1 MAVLHPYSALTPD
14 QVLDAMESRG
24 LRCDGRFIALNSYE
38 NRVFQVMLEEGA
50 RIRYRE
56 AAVSE
61 ERVLP
66 SPPLPAAS
74 QSSGREG
81 VPVIAKFYRPGRW
94 SDAQILEE
102 HAFALELVE
111 RELPVVAPLADST
124 GKTLSTHAGFR
135 FALFPKQAGRAPEL
149 DRADTLE
156 WLGRFL
162 GRIHAVGALR
172 PFRQR
177 PALDCATFGREPL
190 AFLLAGDWIPGELID
205 SYRAIAQQLLDAVE
219 RRFADAGEIRKIRL
233 HGDCHAGNI
242 LWTEA
247 GPHFVDL
254 DDCRSGPAMQD
265 LWMLLSGD
273 RQEMSQQLSKV
284 LAGYCEF
291 HEFDARELMLI
302 EPLRAL
308 RMIHY
313 VAWLASRWD
322 DPAFPAAFPWF
333 GTQRYWQEQV
343 LQLREQLAVLD
354 EPLLEVN

>member
-1 MAVLHPYSALTPD
+1 MTVTHPYSALTPD
-14 QVLDAMESRG
+14 LVLDAVESRG

-38 NRVFQVMLEEGA
+38 NRVFQVLIEDGA
-50 RIRYRE
+50 
-56 AAVSE
+56 
-61 ERVLP
+61 
-66 SPPLPAAS
+66 
-74 QSSGREG
+74 
-81 VPVIAKFYRPGRW
+81 PVIAKFYRPGRW

-102 HAFALELVE
+102 HAFAIELVE
-111 RELPVVAPLADST
+111 REIPVVAPLADSG
-124 GKTLSTHAGFR
+124 GKTLSAHGGFR

-149 DRADTLE
+149 DRDDDHENTLE

-162 GRIHAVGALR
+162 GRIHAVGAIR

-190 AFLLAGDWIPGELID
+190 TFLLAGDWIPGELID
-205 SYRAIAQQLLDAVE
+205 SYRTIAQQLLEAVE
-219 RRFADAGEIRKIRL
+219 RRFTDAGKIRTLRL

-273 RQEMSQQLSKV
+273 RQEMSQQLGKV
-284 LAGYCEF
+284 LSGYREF
-291 HEFDARELMLI
+291 HEFEARELMLI

-313 VAWLASRWD
+313 AAWLASRWD

-354 EPLLEVN
+354 EPLLEIN